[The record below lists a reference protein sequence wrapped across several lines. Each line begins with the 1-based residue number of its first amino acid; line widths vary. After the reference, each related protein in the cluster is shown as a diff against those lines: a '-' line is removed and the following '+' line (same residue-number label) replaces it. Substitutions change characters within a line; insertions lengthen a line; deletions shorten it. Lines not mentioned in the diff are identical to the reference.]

1 MEIDVAC
8 EGVTFPEELI
18 QTVSKQVLSELKQAD
33 SQLSVLV
40 CTDAFIRPLN
50 KSYRNKDKP
59 TDVLSFSQREGDFGF
74 AEDSILGD
82 VIVSLDTAKRQAI
95 EKQHS
100 LEKEMCIL
108 LIHGILHLL
117 GYDHIEDQE
126 AEIMEAK
133 ERELLDQ
140 ITAKW

>member
-1 MEIDVAC
+1 MEIDVSC
-8 EGVTFPEELI
+8 EGVTFSEELI
-18 QTVSKQVLSELKQAD
+18 QAVSEQVLSEMKQLD

-40 CTDAFIRPLN
+40 CTDAFIHPLN
-50 KSYRNKDKP
+50 QTYRNKDKP

-74 AEDSILGD
+74 VEDSVLGD
-82 VIVSLDTAKRQAI
+82 VIISLDTAKRQAV
-95 EKQHS
+95 EKEHS
-100 LEKEMCIL
+100 VEKEMCIL

-117 GYDHIEDQE
+117 GYDHIDEGE

-140 ITAKW
+140 ITVKW

>member
-1 MEIDVAC
+1 MEIDVSC
-8 EGVTFPEELI
+8 EGVTFSEELI
-18 QTVSKQVLSELKQAD
+18 QAVSEQVLSEMKQLD

-40 CTDAFIRPLN
+40 CTDAFIHPLN
-50 KSYRNKDKP
+50 QTYRNKDKP

-74 AEDSILGD
+74 VEDSVLGD
-82 VIVSLDTAKRQAI
+82 VIISLDTAERQAV
-95 EKQHS
+95 EKEHS
-100 LEKEMCIL
+100 VEKEMCIL

-117 GYDHIEDQE
+117 GYDHIDEGE

-140 ITAKW
+140 ITVKW

>member
-1 MEIDVAC
+1 MEIDVSC

-18 QTVSKQVLSELKQAD
+18 QAVSEQVLSEMKQLD

-40 CTDAFIRPLN
+40 CTDAFIHPLN
-50 KSYRNKDKP
+50 QTYRNKDKP

-74 AEDSILGD
+74 VEDSVLGD
-82 VIVSLDTAKRQAI
+82 VIISLDTAKRHAV
-95 EKQHS
+95 EKEHS
-100 LEKEMCIL
+100 VEKEMCIL

-117 GYDHIEDQE
+117 GYDHIDEGE

-140 ITAKW
+140 ITVKW